1 MEPVKSGVK
10 PEVKPEA
17 KPKVKIGIIGLGTIG
32 CGTIQILQEN
42 GDVLA
47 ERLGAIV
54 EVVRAADLELDR
66 PRNVKLDPAILTTDA
81 RDIVNDPDV
90 QIVVELIGG
99 IEPARTFILEAMEQG
114 KHVVTANKA
123 LLSEHWQELVEK
135 AEESGV
141 SLLYEGSVAGG
152 IPLIRAIKVG
162 LVANRIHAVTGI
174 INGTCN
180 YILTRMSREKRP
192 YEEVLAE
199 AMEMGYAEAD
209 PAMDVD
215 GIDSAQKLSILV
227 NLCFNT
233 PISYKELPYQGITD
247 VTTMDLEM
255 AEEFGYTVKLLASAN
270 NRNGSVEAWVHPALV
285 PEGHP
290 LAPVDN
296 VFNAVYIEDDNLGSS
311 LYYGRGA
318 GDLPTGSAVV
328 ADIISCARDILS
340 GAVGRVPVGGSIT
353 GTSSGTSPGN
363 SPGQTSGK
371 TLQLAD
377 DNVSEYYVRI
387 SAKDQPGVL
396 SAISGVL
403 GEEGIS
409 ISSVIQRGRETEEG
423 GDVPLVMIVHEAPY
437 SRMSRALSRIDSLD
451 VTLAKSFLM
460 RILPEGGGA

>member
-1 MEPVKSGVK
+1 
-10 PEVKPEA
+10 
-17 KPKVKIGIIGLGTIG
+17 
-32 CGTIQILQEN
+32 
-42 GDVLA
+42 
-47 ERLGAIV
+47 
-54 EVVRAADLELDR
+54 
-66 PRNVKLDPAILTTDA
+66 
-81 RDIVNDPDV
+81 V

-215 GIDSAQKLSILV
+215 GIDAAQKLSILV

-247 VTTMDLEM
+247 VTIMDLEM
-255 AEEFGYTVKLLASAN
+255 AEEFGYTVKLLASAKS
-270 NRNGSVEAWVHPALV
+270 RDGSPEGSIEAWVHPALV
-285 PEGHP
+285 PVGHP

-318 GDLPTGSAVV
+318 GALPTGSAVV

-340 GAVGRVPVGGSIT
+340 GAVSRVPVGGSRS
-353 GTSSGTSPGN
+353 GSSSVQPG
-363 SPGQTSGK
+363 GK

-437 SRMSRALSRIDSLD
+437 SRMSRALSRIDALD